1 MELPSWIE
9 ELPTAS
15 GYWKSE
21 RLACLPG
28 WVRGLNIYR
37 YSLSEYYLTL
47 CASLSVYQTLLLHP
61 TLMHGVLPP
70 ALLNA

>member
-1 MELPSWIE
+1 
-9 ELPTAS
+9 
-15 GYWKSE
+15 
-21 RLACLPG
+21 
-28 WVRGLNIYR
+28 VRGLNIYR